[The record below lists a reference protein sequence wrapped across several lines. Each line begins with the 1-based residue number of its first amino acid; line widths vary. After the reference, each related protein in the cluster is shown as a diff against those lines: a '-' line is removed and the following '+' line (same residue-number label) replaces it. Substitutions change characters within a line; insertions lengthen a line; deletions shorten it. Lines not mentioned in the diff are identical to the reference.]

1 MLKKRRTSGKK
12 TEMTVEI
19 DVLWLISVVMCIL
32 MCVFSLYSVM
42 RIISGFFGVSRF
54 EIKGESEIYST
65 GDLMA
70 GAGIKRGDR
79 LYRMDISKTEKEL
92 MENCAYLKDVDIK
105 RVFPNKIVFDIEC
118 YEPVWYVEIS
128 GDFYVLDAE
137 LNVLEETSNE
147 TVLREDMD
155 LIKLSLPR
163 VKSAI
168 VDEVLIFGDGD
179 EEIKETKN
187 IMQTILSSPAMPMI
201 SSADI
206 DNRYDIHFEFDRI
219 AQKSSVELS
228 ELEGVFEVSVG
239 GYSKLDVKLEYILK
253 ALKNEDLS
261 GAVGGSIDVSE
272 VGNRV
277 SIRPS
282 YSLGEDED
290 DDGADNGEISNGQ
303 ENTNG
308 TGNNRP
314 SGTPGVAG

>member
-32 MCVFSLYSVM
+32 MCVFSLFSFM
-42 RIISGFFGVSRF
+42 RIISGFFGVSHF

-79 LYRMDISKTEKEL
+79 LYRMDISKTEKTL
-92 MENCAYLKDVDIK
+92 MENCAYLKDVDIR

-118 YEPVWYVEIS
+118 YEPVWYIEIS

-155 LIKLSLPR
+155 LIKLTLPR
-163 VKSAI
+163 IKSAI

-187 IMQTILSSPAMPMI
+187 IMQIILSSPAMPMI

-219 AQKSSVELS
+219 AKKSSEELS
-228 ELEGVFEVSVG
+228 ELEGVFAVSVG

-282 YSLGEDED
+282 YSLGEDEE
-290 DDGADNGEISNGQ
+290 GEDEEVSDTQG
-303 ENTNG
+303 NTNG